1 MITRHRKR
9 SALRRLVFPLV
20 AIGATGYFAYH
31 AFDGNFGIWA
41 HERLVVEA
49 ERLTA
54 ERDRLVA
61 ERRALERRVASV
73 RPESVDPDVVD
84 LLARQALG
92 AMRPDEIVV
101 RLGAAQQ

>member
-9 SALRRLVFPLV
+9 SFLRRLVFPLV
-20 AIGATGYFAYH
+20 AIGVLAYFGYH

-41 HERLVVEA
+41 HERLVAET

-61 ERRALERRVASV
+61 EREALERRVASV
-73 RPESVDPDVVD
+73 KPGSVDPDVVD
-84 LLARQALG
+84 MLARQALG

>member
-9 SALRRLVFPLV
+9 SFLRRLVFPLV
-20 AIGATGYFAYH
+20 AIGVLGYFGYH

-49 ERLTA
+49 ERLTV

-61 ERRALERRVASV
+61 EREALERRVASV
-73 RPESVDPDVVD
+73 NPVSVDPDLVD
-84 LLARQALG
+84 MLARQALG